1 MESKYRTQEPGGGA
15 LRGFDVSR
23 KVFFQQEGVR
33 SEWFTV
39 NLGECG
45 VSAILTLLWE
55 MKVLCVI
62 ISPSVLV
69 NTEKDYYAFITC
81 EEVQASAAVKEL
93 KQTEA
98 VLFTLPEA
106 TISETSQ
113 HVHAVLTFSVY
124 NHPTIPRII

>member
-1 MESKYRTQEPGGGA
+1 MRN
-15 LRGFDVSR
+15 
-23 KVFFQQEGVR
+23 EG
-33 SEWFTV
+33 SLWFR
-39 NLGECG
+39 
-45 VSAILTLLWE
+45 
-55 MKVLCVI
+55 VI
-62 ISPSVLV
+62 ISLSVLV

-124 NHPTIPRII
+124 NHPIIPHII

>member
-1 MESKYRTQEPGGGA
+1 MIHSEPGWLWCLCYAHSIMRNAGS
-15 LRGFDVSR
+15 L
-23 KVFFQQEGVR
+23 
-33 SEWFTV
+33 WFR
-39 NLGECG
+39 
-45 VSAILTLLWE
+45 
-55 MKVLCVI
+55 VI
-62 ISPSVLV
+62 ISQLVLV

-113 HVHAVLTFSVY
+113 HVQAVLTFSVY
-124 NHPTIPRII
+124 NHPVIPHII